1 MTAQVRHGYA
11 LAISDAHVGCACSDG
26 IVRVFM
32 HGSLA
37 YAVTLPRPAP
47 YGYHG
52 LTDANVGA
60 TFAVGNRTQPG
71 IRFPDAIACSF
82 LQEGHSLG
90 TIVLFVCLIVFLF

>member
-1 MTAQVRHGYA
+1 
-11 LAISDAHVGCACSDG
+11 
-26 IVRVFM
+26 M

-52 LTDANVGA
+52 LTDANLGA
-60 TFAVGNRTQPG
+60 TLAVGNRTQPG

-82 LQEGHSLG
+82 LHEGHTLG
-90 TIVLFVCLIVFLF
+90 TTLPLPCIIFSLEVESDFLKKRL